1 MVRNRVA
8 RQAGRHVPAAVALA
22 MPQGSSILKAMS
34 PSVDRESSP
43 ARRPGSGAMVTVGA
57 ALVVTVLAAA
67 TGGGW
72 SVTDRFGLWGQL
84 GAHPTPPPPPPP
96 PVVPRMPPRAGSA
109 WPAAGLILAVAV
121 AVAVVVL
128 VAVVVWRSSPAWRER
143 RAKSHRAAQDSSAA
157 TDHDREAARR
167 TLRGGLDEA
176 LRLVAQ
182 LTDPT
187 DAIVAAWLALE
198 EAAAM
203 IGAPRGPADT
213 PTEFTAAVLAHTPA
227 DRIAVGMLLQLYHR
241 ARFSTGGVGADDL
254 ASARRC
260 LRELAA
266 SWYRFDA
273 AWSTQHGE

>member
-1 MVRNRVA
+1 
-8 RQAGRHVPAAVALA
+8 
-22 MPQGSSILKAMS
+22 MS
-34 PSVDRESSP
+34 PSVDRDRAP
-43 ARRPGSGAMVTVGA
+43 ARRPGRGAIAAVAT
-57 ALVVTVLAAA
+57 ALVVVVLAAA
-67 TGGGW
+67 TEGGW

-84 GAHPTPPPPPPP
+84 GAHPVSVTPPPPVAPHAPHR
-96 PVVPRMPPRAGSA
+96 VGSA
-109 WPAAGLILAVAV
+109 WPAAGLILLVAA

-128 VAVVVWRSSPAWRER
+128 VAVMVWRSRPAGRER
-143 RAKSHRAAQDSSAA
+143 RVRSHLTAQDSSAV
-157 TDHDREAARR
+157 TDHDREAGRR

-182 LTDPT
+182 LSDPT

-203 IGAPRGPADT
+203 IGTPRSPADT

-260 LRELAA
+260 LGELAA

-273 AWSTQHGE
+273 AWSTQRGA